1 MESLEHAAVGS
12 VVSTLAALAL
22 RSLVSPL
29 KLAGLFVYGVALSV
43 LVDLDHFV
51 IARAR
56 TGDWSHLRAVLAD
69 PRNGIRGQ
77 KWVFADVEG
86 MARQRLASHLVIGTV
101 LVTGL
106 RRRSPL
112 LAAYTGVV
120 LAAHVV
126 CDLLRDSGRA

>member
-1 MESLEHAAVGS
+1 VGLF
-12 VVSTLAALAL
+12 VTPPPTLAL
-22 RSLVSPL
+22 RNLVSPL
-29 KLAGLFVYGVALSV
+29 KLAGLVVYGVALSV
-43 LVDLDHFV
+43 FVDLDHFV

-77 KWVFADVEG
+77 EWVFADVEG
-86 MARQRLASHLVIGTV
+86 MARQRLASHLILGAL

-112 LAAYTGVV
+112 LAAYTGIV
-120 LAAHVV
+120 LAAHVI